1 MKKPGFHVYLIL
13 AFLLVSTFIMQGCGS
28 KSSSVTARPA
38 RIDAVVAKQLLSEG
52 NTRFVSG
59 EVAKKDLATAR
70 QTIALKGQK
79 PFAVVLAC
87 AESDVPPEILF
98 DQNLGDLL
106 VIRTVGNVVD
116 DLVMGSV
123 EYGVEHY
130 KAPLVVVLGHTNC
143 GIVKETVENK
153 EQCPG
158 NIPKI
163 SEKMKSAVERAK
175 GTKLKGQDLFK
186 RAEENHLWDV
196 KAQIEE
202 SPIVKEFKGMAGLQV
217 IAAKYDAATGQVQFY
232 EDNGCDLGEDIII
245 PNKSSITENSKNN
258 VEKTPQKQWQKPTDK
273 LEQLAHYLCNLVI
286 AKRYI
291 INSFKFWLMFLI

>member
-1 MKKPGFHVYLIL
+1 MKKPGFRVYS
-13 AFLLVSTFIMQGCGS
+13 LLVLLLISVFAIQGCGS
-28 KSSSVTARPA
+28 KSSSATLRPA
-38 RIDAVVAKQLLSEG
+38 KIDAILAKQLLTEG

-59 EVAKKDLATAR
+59 EVVKKDFATAR
-70 QTIALKGQK
+70 QTIAFKGQK

-116 DLVMGSV
+116 DLVMGSI
-123 EYGVEHY
+123 EYGIEHY

-143 GIVKETVENK
+143 GIVKETLENK

-163 SEKMKSAVERAK
+163 SEKMKPAVERAK
-175 GTKLKGQDLFK
+175 ETKLKGQDLLK

-196 KAQIEE
+196 KAQIDE
-202 SPIVKEFKGMAGLQV
+202 SPIVKEFKGRAGLQV
-217 IAAKYDAATGQVQFY
+217 IGAKYDVATGQVQFY
-232 EDNGCDLGEDIII
+232 EDNGCDLGEDITI
-245 PNKSSITENSKNN
+245 PNKSSITENGKNN
-258 VEKTPQKQWQKPTDK
+258 VEKTPQQQWQKPSDK
-273 LEQLAHYLCNLVI
+273 IE
-286 AKRYI
+286 
-291 INSFKFWLMFLI
+291 

>member
-1 MKKPGFHVYLIL
+1 MKKPGFHAYL
-13 AFLLVSTFIMQGCGS
+13 LLVSLLVSVFALQGCGS
-28 KSSSVTARPA
+28 KSSSATVRPA
-38 RIDAVVAKQLLSEG
+38 KIDAILAKQLLTEG

-59 EVAKKDLATAR
+59 EVAKKDFATPR
-70 QTIALKGQK
+70 QSIALKGQK
-79 PFAVVLAC
+79 PFAVVLTC
-87 AESDVPPEILF
+87 AESDVPPELLF

-116 DLVMGSV
+116 DLVIGSV

-163 SEKMKSAVERAK
+163 SEKMKSAAERAK
-175 GTKLKGQDLFK
+175 ATKLKGQDLFK
-186 RAEENHLWDV
+186 RAEENHMWDV

-202 SPIVKEFKGMAGLQV
+202 SPIVKEFKGMAGIQV
-217 IAAKYDAATGQVQFY
+217 IAAKYDVATGQVQWY
-232 EDNGCDLGEDIII
+232 EDNGCDLGEDITI
-245 PNKSSITENSKNN
+245 PNQGSINEKSSNN
-258 VEKTPQKQWQKPTDK
+258 VEKSPQKQWQKPADK
-273 LEQLAHYLCNLVI
+273 IE
-286 AKRYI
+286 
-291 INSFKFWLMFLI
+291 